1 MGTPAAMSSVLSISA
16 RRRYGLARVCRVWGV
31 ARAGVFNWRIMS
43 PDVV

>member
-1 MGTPAAMSSVLSISA
+1 MSSVLSISA

-31 ARAGVFNWRIMS
+31 AREGVFRWRIMS